1 MLGFR
6 ADATYEDST
15 EPLESGD
22 VIVLYT
28 DGIIEA
34 ASPDEEM
41 FGEERLAEI
50 CATMIRRSA
59 REVLDG
65 ILRAVVS
72 HCAGSEQQDDISLVV
87 VRIL

>member
-1 MLGFR
+1 MLGFMD
-6 ADATYEDST
+6 DARYEERT
-15 EPLESGD
+15 VPLESGD
-22 VIVLYT
+22 IVVLYT

-34 ASPDEEM
+34 TGPDGEM

-65 ILRAVVS
+65 ILKAVTS
-72 HCAGSEQQDDISLVV
+72 HSADSVQQDDISLVV
-87 VRIL
+87 VRVL